1 MEKLKLK
8 IEGMS
13 CGHCVKAVERVLAE
27 APGVKAGK
35 VEVGRAEME
44 YDPAQITPGEITRR
58 IGEEGYTAAIA

>member
-1 MEKLKLK
+1 MEKLTLK

-13 CGHCVKAVERVLAE
+13 CGHCVQAVERVLAA

-44 YDPAQITPGEITRR
+44 YDPAKITPGEIARR
-58 IGEEGYTAAIA
+58 IGEAGYTAAVA

>member
-1 MEKLKLK
+1 MEKLTLK

-13 CGHCVKAVERVLAE
+13 CGHCVKSVERVLAA

-44 YDPAQITPGEITRR
+44 YDPVKISPREIARR
-58 IGEEGYTAAIA
+58 IGEEGYTAEIV